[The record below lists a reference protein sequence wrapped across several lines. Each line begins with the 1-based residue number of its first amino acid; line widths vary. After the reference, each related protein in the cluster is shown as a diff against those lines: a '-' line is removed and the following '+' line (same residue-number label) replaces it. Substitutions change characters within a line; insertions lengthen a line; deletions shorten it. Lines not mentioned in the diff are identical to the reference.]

1 LDLVRISGK
10 KIMLKP
16 RRALTMDW
24 VYEEFDGSVIG
35 LFINEWLFEFHLPT
49 HWHSID
55 NLRQQG
61 AVGEHFHDGSM
72 EQEDFG
78 ILGSNFLFHR
88 NATMGLHKC
97 VGTRK

>member
-16 RRALTMDW
+16 RHALTTDW

-35 LFINEWLFEFHLPT
+35 LFINESLFEFDLPT
-49 HWHSID
+49 RRCSID
-55 NLRQQG
+55 NLRQRG